1 MLGVSEDVCPVTNDG
16 GMKWWDFGLQQTCSL
31 SQPTAFLKCE
41 NNGSS
46 TCKKTPKKTTT
57 TKNPQHLKV
66 TKSD

>member
-46 TCKKTPKKTTT
+46 TCKKTPQKTKTK
-57 TKNPQHLKV
+57 KNPAAF
-66 TKSD
+66 KSNKK